1 MSLYFLNRIVIMVVI
16 IARMKKLSISN
27 AGRNSGV
34 SKSEIEK
41 NNPLSIQSENDDV
54 SFKNDSYPLKD
65 EELLS

>member
-1 MSLYFLNRIVIMVVI
+1 MVLI

-34 SKSEIEK
+34 SISGIEK

-54 SFKNDSYPLKD
+54 SFKNDSFPLKD
-65 EELLS
+65 EQRLS